1 MLEIARERRMK
12 PDVQGNCE
20 YNISVL
26 YVQKQSF
33 FMQQVFFFIP
43 SYTKVNILQ
52 STNDT

>member
-1 MLEIARERRMK
+1 MLEIARERRVK

-33 FMQQVFFFIP
+33 LMQQVFVYSFLYKSKYI
-43 SYTKVNILQ
+43 TVNK
-52 STNDT
+52 